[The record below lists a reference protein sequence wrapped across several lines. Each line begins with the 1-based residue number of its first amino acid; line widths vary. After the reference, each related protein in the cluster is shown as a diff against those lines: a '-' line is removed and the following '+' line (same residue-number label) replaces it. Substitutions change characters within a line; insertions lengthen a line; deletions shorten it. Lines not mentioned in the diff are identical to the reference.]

1 MIKTILNWF
10 GFGKKENPAK
20 MSAVVAQ
27 APAAEDVSLFHKPL
41 EVDAPISWSRM
52 HPTETDSIKV
62 VETAQPVRPRSNNR
76 NRNRGR
82 KKKHAMQSNN
92 AATTA
97 PTTPNANQQ
106 KRRGRPSKQK

>member
-27 APAAEDVSLFHKPL
+27 APAV
-41 EVDAPISWSRM
+41 
-52 HPTETDSIKV
+52 TETTIVESVQVTQTPPVIVDTPV
-62 VETAQPVRPRSNNR
+62 VEKKPHHFNR

-92 AATTA
+92 AAATA